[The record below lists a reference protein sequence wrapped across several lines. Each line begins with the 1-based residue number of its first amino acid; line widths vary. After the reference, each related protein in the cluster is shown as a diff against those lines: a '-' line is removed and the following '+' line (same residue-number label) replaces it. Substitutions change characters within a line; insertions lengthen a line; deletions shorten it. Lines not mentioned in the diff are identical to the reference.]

1 MSETNNIM
9 YLAEALELCP
19 KESEYREQVE
29 LAVNVLAIAFGHFHV
44 FLHANRKSMSEVLS
58 ELPEYVLVED
68 VEFKK
73 IEDRIREYTL
83 LGRKRYF
90 VMYEAFG
97 RSAEH
102 CSTFI
107 MLKQE
112 QLRPTRV
119 LTMKY

>member
-1 MSETNNIM
+1 M

-19 KESEYREQVE
+19 QESGYREQVE

-44 FLHANRKSMSEVLS
+44 FLHVKNKNMSEALS
-58 ELPEYVLVED
+58 ELPEYVLVD
-68 VEFKK
+68 DIEFKK
-73 IEDRIREYTL
+73 VENRIVESTF
-83 LGRKRYF
+83 LGRQRYF
-90 VMYEAFG
+90 AIYEAVG

-107 MLKQE
+107 MLKQN
-112 QLRPTRV
+112 QFRPTRV

>member
-44 FLHANRKSMSEVLS
+44 FLHSDHKSMSEVLS

-73 IEDRIREYTL
+73 VENRIMERTL

-90 VMYEAFG
+90 AIYEAVG

-107 MLKQE
+107 MLKRE
-112 QLRPTRV
+112 QFRPTRV